1 MQQIDVDFEVFKH
14 LTMRRETEQVSYND
28 VLRNLLGLNPTK
40 SLPAPKSP
48 GAPVGN
54 WTVKGVTF
62 PAGTEF
68 RSDYKGRLITGV
80 VDGGALL
87 LNGTK
92 YDSPSAAAMAVTD
105 SAVNGWVFWE
115 CRMPGQSAWR
125 LIKSLRQK

>member
-14 LTMRRETEQVSYND
+14 LTMRRETELVTYND
-28 VLRNLLGLNPTK
+28 VLRSLLGLAGKKSVPETK
-40 SLPAPKSP
+40 STAKTMDH
-48 GAPVGN
+48 

-68 RSDYKGRLITGV
+68 RSEYKGRLITGTV
-80 VDGGALL
+80 ENGALM
-87 LNGTK
+87 LNGARF
-92 YDSPSAAAMAVTD
+92 DSPSAAAMSVTD

-115 CRMPGQSAWR
+115 CRLPGQSKWQ